1 MNRTNIIQLIYRDF
15 NAYRA
20 NIVLLSLFMLTVS
33 MFITFINTNT
43 LGVFTSG
50 IGNIIMVVIG
60 AFAMDQ
66 SGSVVRMHTASL
78 PVTRREVVFARF
90 GTTVMIVLINTIIHF
105 IIFNLLT
112 MIIHDQPVFTDLG
125 ILIFACVYGIFQLSI
140 YFIIFYRVNLIVS
153 VIIFVM
159 PAVLWTAVSPKS
171 GFLND
176 YVPGD
181 IMALGTFTLATILLC
196 LLSYYSTVAYFNKKD
211 L

>member
-15 NAYRA
+15 NAYRTY
-20 NIVLLSLFMLTVS
+20 IVLLSLFMLTVS

-43 LGVFTSG
+43 LGIFTSG

-78 PVTRREVVFARF
+78 PVTRREVVLARF
-90 GTTVMIVLINTIIHF
+90 STAMIIVLINTILHF
-105 IIFNLLT
+105 LVFNLMT

-125 ILIFACVYGIFQLSI
+125 LFIYAFVYGIFQLSI
-140 YFIIFYRVNLIVS
+140 YFIVFYRVNLIVS

-159 PAVLWTAVSPKS
+159 PSVLWTAVSPGA

-181 IMALGTFTLATILLC
+181 TMALGTFTLGTILLG
-196 LLSYYSTVAYFNKKD
+196 LLSYYSTVTYYNKKD